1 MLSARLSLSVDPPT
15 IVRRTSTQILNE
27 TGELRLKCYATGN
40 PRPFITWTK
49 VPDPTT
55 LDSPDGVLT
64 IYKANKTH
72 SGIYQCRASNGVG
85 RDATALSSVRFNC
98 KFVFNSFYSRLTH
111 FFILC
116 YMHGLPRSRI

>member
-1 MLSARLSLSVDPPT
+1 MDLKTFPVLDPPT

-27 TGELRLKCYATGN
+27 TGELRLECYATGN
-40 PRPFITWTK
+40 PRPFITWTE
-49 VPDPTT
+49 VPDPTP

-98 KFVFNSFYSRLTH
+98 KFVFHYFHSLLTH

-116 YMHGLPRSRI
+116 YMHCLPRSRT

>member
-1 MLSARLSLSVDPPT
+1 MLIARLSLSVDPPI
-15 IVRRTSTQILNE
+15 IVRRTSIQILNE

-49 VPDPTT
+49 LPDPTP

-85 RDATALSSVRFNC
+85 RDATALSSVKFNC
-98 KFVFNSFYSRLTH
+98 NFFFHYFHSLLTH
-111 FFILC
+111 FLIFC
-116 YMHGLPRSRI
+116 DMRGLPRSRT